1 MEDLTMLFDFH
12 RGTPRQSQARSSII
26 RSRWRTLTVVF
37 SLAGAACLVT
47 IPSSAATPDLAKCD
61 EYTRSELTRTTKS
74 GWTRV
79 IVTTEAELTAGHKDQ
94 LKALQVD
101 ITRRFTVIRG
111 FAASVPRRNLGKL
124 VDLSFVKHV
133 SMDTDVKKTDEFTV
147 PDTGADVA
155 FAQYGLKGTGIGVAV
170 VDSGVYSGH
179 YDLKSATGIS
189 RVKYAKNF
197 VTGETTTVDSIGHGT
212 HVAGIIAGNGMMSS
226 QTGTTHHYYGIARDA
241 NIISLRVLNA
251 QGVGRTSDVIAA
263 IQWAVTNKKT
273 YNIKVM
279 NLSLGRA
286 PGDSYVNDPLCQ
298 ACETAWKNGI
308 VVVCAAGN
316 GGRANLV
323 QVPGDSN
330 EGYGTNYG
338 SIASPG
344 NDPYVI
350 TVGAMKQDASY
361 PGIRA
366 SDQVATYSARG
377 PSRLDMI
384 VKPDI
389 MAPGN
394 RVIAPRY
401 GTAYLAMT
409 YDASNAVTPS
419 TYWPTAPAGT
429 ATQYFKLSGTSMAAP
444 VVAGAAVLLLQKYP
458 TLSPD
463 AVKARL
469 MVSADKW
476 TQADGTGD
484 VLTYGAGML
493 NIPAA
498 LNSTVTP
505 TQYALSP
512 RLVRDLLGNVQISMD
527 SSFWGTQAIWGTGV
541 NDLRAIWGVQAIW
554 GVNTLSS
561 SQAIWGLGIWVDQ
574 AIWGTGN
581 AVVDLTDKVINGE
594 Q

>member
-1 MEDLTMLFDFH
+1 MEDLTMLFDFN
-12 RGTPRQSQARSSII
+12 RSSLRQSYARSSYI
-26 RSRWRTLTVVF
+26 RSRWRTLTVVL
-37 SLAGAACLVT
+37 SLAGAAGLVT
-47 IPSSAATPDLAKCD
+47 IPSSAATTDLTKCD
-61 EYTRSELTRTTKS
+61 EYTRSELTRTPLS

-79 IVTTEAELTAGHKDQ
+79 IVTTEAELTAGQKDQ
-94 LKALQVD
+94 LKALRVD

-147 PDTGADVA
+147 PDSGADVA

-170 VDSGVYSGH
+170 IDSGVYASH
-179 YDLKSATGIS
+179 NDLKTATGAT

-197 VTGETTTVDSIGHGT
+197 VTGETTIDDMVGHGT
-212 HVAGIIAGNGMMSS
+212 HVAGIIAGSGMMSS

-241 NIISLRVLNA
+241 NIISLRVLNG

-263 IQWAVTNKKT
+263 IQWAVSNKKA

-298 ACETAWKNGI
+298 ACETAWKGGI

-316 GGRANLV
+316 GGRANLI

-350 TVGAMKQDASY
+350 TVGAMKQDSNY

-366 SDQVATYSARG
+366 SDKVATYSARG
-377 PSRLDMI
+377 PSRIDMI

-389 MAPGN
+389 VAPGN
-394 RVIAPRY
+394 RVIGTRY
-401 GTAYLAMT
+401 GAGFLARS
-409 YDASNAVTPS
+409 YDASNTVSPT

-429 ATQYFKLSGTSMAAP
+429 ASQYFKLSGTSMAAP
-444 VVAGAAVLLLQKYP
+444 VVAGAAAMMLQKYP

-469 MVSADKW
+469 MMSADKW

-484 VLTYGAGML
+484 VLTFGAGML

-498 LNSTVTP
+498 LSSTVTP

-512 RLVRDLLGNVQISMD
+512 RLVRDSDGNVQISMD
-527 SSFWGTQAIWGTGV
+527 SSFWGTRAIWGTGV

-554 GVNTLSS
+554 GVNTISS
-561 SQAIWGLGIWVDQ
+561 SQAIWGLGIWFDQ

-581 AVVDLTDKVINGE
+581 AVADLTDKVINGE